1 MKKGWQAERWRKLI
15 WFPDRSETE
24 VRADRRDTKEK
35 KWFHF
40 FPSSRCRSPCFCN
53 TDLKSQA
60 AAFMNSSKPSEV
72 WNLGHSEAA
81 SPPFQN
87 HFAHFY
93 EAAACLFC
101 WCASDLRLWTG
112 EGGVPPLSLRNNQ
125 FSALHPAGRTACS
138 QRPSSHQVDSFSL
151 LLNEIRRMILH
162 LLRSF

>member
-24 VRADRRDTKEK
+24 VRADQRDTKEK
-35 KWFHF
+35 KWLHF

-53 TDLKSQA
+53 TDLKSQP

-101 WCASDLRLWTG
+101 WCASDLRPWTG
-112 EGGVPPLSLRNNQ
+112 ERGGGPTSVTQEQSVQCSTPC
-125 FSALHPAGRTACS
+125 RTHRL
-138 QRPSSHQVDSFSL
+138 QPETLISSSWLIFIFIKW
-151 LLNEIRRMILH
+151 N
-162 LLRSF
+162 

>member
-24 VRADRRDTKEK
+24 VRADQRDTKEK
-35 KWFHF
+35 KWLHF

-87 HFAHFY
+87 HFAHFM
-93 EAAACLFC
+93 
-101 WCASDLRLWTG
+101 RLQRVCSADVHQIWDREPG
-112 EGGVPPLSLRNNQ
+112 RGGVPPLSLRNNQ